1 MPKVAFDMFGD
12 RMPDISEIF
21 RMATERLALGMP
33 KIVPLTMEEMEQPL
47 GPGFTTGWYGFAVL
61 GDR

>member
-1 MPKVAFDMFGD
+1 MFGE

-21 RMATERLALGMP
+21 RMATERLALRMP